1 MVTYGYPTKMV
12 ELRGFDYFV
21 FTHFTVNYY
30 RQMRALEG
38 NELLENLSNERYLLK
53 VLQSGGN
60 IVYKIVH

>member
-1 MVTYGYPTKMV
+1 MVTYGYPTKMA
-12 ELRGFDYFV
+12 ELRDFDYFV
-21 FTHFTVNYY
+21 YTPFTVSHY

-53 VLQSGGN
+53 VFQSGGN